1 MEENK
6 TFMPPPPPMELR
18 QNRTSQQE
26 TSHPVEGNDL
36 SLQEEA
42 LNLQPFSEAE
52 NVEEDISEAVQP
64 QQSVQNE
71 KKIDVN
77 KVINWVGLV
86 LSAAALCVFLFLF
99 FKI

>member
-1 MEENK
+1 MLLCCQEEVMEENK

-52 NVEEDISEAVQP
+52 NVEEDISEEESIEVTTEEV
-64 QQSVQNE
+64 SYDGENN
-71 KKIDVN
+71 D
-77 KVINWVGLV
+77 
-86 LSAAALCVFLFLF
+86 
-99 FKI
+99 